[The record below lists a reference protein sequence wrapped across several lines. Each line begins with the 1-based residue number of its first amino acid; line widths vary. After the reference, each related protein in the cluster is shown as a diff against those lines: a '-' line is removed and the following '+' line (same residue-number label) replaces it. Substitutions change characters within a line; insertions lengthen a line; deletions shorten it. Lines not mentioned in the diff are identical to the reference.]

1 MSTESSSSTE
11 TTVGTSSVVDD
22 ATATA
27 TTLESITPLT
37 PAEEAKK
44 MGNDAFLVKN
54 YIDAIKYY
62 SEAIKYEPDVAIYYS
77 NRSACYAS
85 LKDWKNAFDDAIL
98 CISKDSQFIK
108 GNRFVLKQHR
118 GSKKI
123 LEHLIPYYWAV
134 Q

>member
-1 MSTESSSSTE
+1 MLSSVAEISSSSSSNE
-11 TTVGTSSVVDD
+11 TVGTSSVVDD

-27 TTLESITPLT
+27 TALESIILT
-37 PAEEAKK
+37 PAEQAKK
-44 MGNDAFLVKN
+44 MGNDAFLAKN

-108 GNRFVLKQHR
+108 GNCFVLKQHR
-118 GSKKI
+118 ASQKI
-123 LEHLIPYYWAV
+123 LEH
-134 Q
+134 

>member
-1 MSTESSSSTE
+1 MLSSEAETSSSNAE
-11 TTVGTSSVVDD
+11 VGTSSVVDD

-27 TTLESITPLT
+27 SALEATIILT

-44 MGNDAFLVKN
+44 LGNDAFLAKN

-108 GNRFVLKQHR
+108 GN
-118 GSKKI
+118 
-123 LEHLIPYYWAV
+123 
-134 Q
+134 

>member
-1 MSTESSSSTE
+1 MLSSEAETSSSNTE
-11 TTVGTSSVVDD
+11 VGTSSVVDD
-22 ATATA
+22 ATTTA
-27 TTLESITPLT
+27 TTALESTIILT

-44 MGNDAFLVKN
+44 LGNDAFLAKN

-108 GNRFVLKQHR
+108 GNYL
-118 GSKKI
+118 
-123 LEHLIPYYWAV
+123 
-134 Q
+134 